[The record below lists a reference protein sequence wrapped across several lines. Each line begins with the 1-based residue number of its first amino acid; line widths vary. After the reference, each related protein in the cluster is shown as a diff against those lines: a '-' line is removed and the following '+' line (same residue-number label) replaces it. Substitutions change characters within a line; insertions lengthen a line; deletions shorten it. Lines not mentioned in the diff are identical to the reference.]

1 MGRMGTPMGILSL
14 HESSDLR
21 QGSILTSCI
30 ASIMRSI
37 IIDQHCIH
45 FESFADLINPVGS
58 GHLSFLYSHK
68 KALRCRNAEVFCIS
82 RSSRGVAQTLCST
95 AEVGMM
101 LGHVLTNQTEIFY
114 LS

>member
-1 MGRMGTPMGILSL
+1 MGILSL

-21 QGSILTSCI
+21 HVDTLYCI
-30 ASIMRSI
+30 HHEEHDR
-37 IIDQHCIH
+37 HCIH
-45 FESFADLINPVGS
+45 RESFADLINQVGS

-82 RSSRGVAQTLCST
+82 RFSRSVAQTLCST